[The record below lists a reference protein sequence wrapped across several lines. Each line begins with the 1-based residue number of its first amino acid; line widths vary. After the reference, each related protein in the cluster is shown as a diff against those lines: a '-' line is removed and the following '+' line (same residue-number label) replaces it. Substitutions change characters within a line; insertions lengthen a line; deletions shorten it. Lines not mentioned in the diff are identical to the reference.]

1 MHYKFKTCTK
11 HISFMISQVDKD
23 KMSVQYWKTEH
34 IIEYYFINPLQGT
47 FFYMFSKSI
56 MGSKNISTVGHSI
69 HA

>member
-1 MHYKFKTCTK
+1 
-11 HISFMISQVDKD
+11 MISQVDKD